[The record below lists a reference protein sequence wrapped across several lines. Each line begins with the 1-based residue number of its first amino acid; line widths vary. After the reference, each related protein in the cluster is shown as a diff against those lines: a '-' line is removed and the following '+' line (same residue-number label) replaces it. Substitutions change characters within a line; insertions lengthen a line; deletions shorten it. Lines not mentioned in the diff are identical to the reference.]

1 MWRKLTSS
9 TLESAS
15 QLFITKL
22 HSYGDMCSSC
32 TESISE
38 LQIEVSSNSCCETSN
53 NSSIARLTP
62 SLNLAAA
69 DYRLSHLQDL
79 SCKITESLQSSTSI
93 GENKTNSKKR
103 LGVVRRLFVENEHQ
117 PASEHSSV
125 NHSSSQS
132 AASTQL
138 CSCLEPQVAQTIQE
152 RMAGYSRARLNTLY
166 SSSGNE
172 MTRHSAC
179 SWEICSSTHDR
190 ECPQMRPHLRDP
202 SQFDD
207 SGNLSSPLVEQTGIV
222 RNMTIAPSTVRLVH
236 TATRCIK
243 NMRLYP
249 CNQAFYKW
257 LDIAQRKA
265 SLRQRLSYV
274 DKLFR
279 LRKIQKCF
287 EVWREMSIRT
297 VSLKPLEKQHRYLAS
312 LKVRRSCICLW
323 RERTQRNRC
332 CYLAIQRDERVRCIR
347 KAFSKWKERIDWITK
362 EKSAAEVH
370 L

>member
-1 MWRKLTSS
+1 
-9 TLESAS
+9 
-15 QLFITKL
+15 
-22 HSYGDMCSSC
+22 MCSSC
-32 TESISE
+32 TESTSE
-38 LQIEVSSNSCCETSN
+38 LQIEASSSLCCESSN
-53 NSSIARLTP
+53 NSSIARSTP
-62 SLNLAAA
+62 SLNLAVA
-69 DYRLSHLQDL
+69 DCRLSHLQDL
-79 SCKITESLQSSTSI
+79 SCKITESLQSSTSV
-93 GENKTNSKKR
+93 GGNLTNSKKR
-103 LGVVRRLFVENEHQ
+103 VGVVRRLFIENELQ

-125 NHSSSQS
+125 SHSSSQS

-152 RMAGYSRARLNTLY
+152 FQERMAGYSRARLNTLLY
-166 SSSGNE
+166 SNSGNE

-179 SWEICSSTHDR
+179 SREICSSTHNR
-190 ECPQMRPHLRDP
+190 ECPQMRPHSRDP
-202 SQFDD
+202 FQFDD
-207 SGNLSSPLVEQTGIV
+207 SRNLSSPLVEQTGIV
-222 RNMTIAPSTVRLVH
+222 RNMTIAPSTVRLMH

-265 SLRQRLSYV
+265 FLRQRLSYV

-287 EVWREMSIRT
+287 EVWREMSTKT

-312 LKVRRSCICLW
+312 LKVRRLCIYLW

-347 KAFSKWKERIDWITK
+347 KAFSKWKERIDGITK